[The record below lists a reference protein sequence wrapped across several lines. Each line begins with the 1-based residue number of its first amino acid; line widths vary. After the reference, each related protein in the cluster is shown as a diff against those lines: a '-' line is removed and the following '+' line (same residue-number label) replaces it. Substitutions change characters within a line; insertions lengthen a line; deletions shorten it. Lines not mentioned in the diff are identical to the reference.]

1 MKICDILKS
10 LFSFNKGN
18 IEQVPPK
25 GTWILEKGERVLS
38 PGQNSDLTHFLSSQG
53 KLKNW
58 VMLTKNQRIMRR
70 AWRIARDAEAKFGG
84 KSHEYFALSLKES
97 WSKEIK

>member
-18 IEQVPPK
+18 IEQVK
-25 GTWILEKGERVLS
+25 I
-38 PGQNSDLTHFLSSQG
+38 QG
-53 KLKNW
+53 KSKNW